1 MRAYIIR
8 RLLFLIPTLL
18 GLTIILFY
26 VVQLVPGDVIDRMQ
40 MVPDIQLDR
49 AELERQLGYDRPL
62 IIQYARWMGFI
73 PDVNGKFTGI
83 MQGDLGQSHL
93 QQTSVIKLVSIS
105 WPITLELG
113 LFAFILAQAIAVP
126 IGTYSAIRQ
135 DRIGDYIG
143 RSFSILAVAIPS
155 FWLGT
160 MVMIFP
166 ALWWDYMPPMFI
178 VRFFDDPME
187 NIRMFF
193 APVIVLGLSASG
205 ASMRITRTQ
214 VLEVLRQDYIRTAWA
229 KGFTERV
236 VIMRHAL
243 KNALIPVITGMG
255 LQVPVLIGGTVII
268 EEIFVL
274 PGMGSLIINSLLE
287 RDKELTCGVIFI
299 FGCLLVLINLL
310 VDLSYAFFDPR
321 VQYK

>member
-126 IGTYSAIRQ
+126 IGTY
-135 DRIGDYIG
+135 
-143 RSFSILAVAIPS
+143 
-155 FWLGT
+155 
-160 MVMIFP
+160 
-166 ALWWDYMPPMFI
+166 
-178 VRFFDDPME
+178 
-187 NIRMFF
+187 
-193 APVIVLGLSASG
+193 
-205 ASMRITRTQ
+205 
-214 VLEVLRQDYIRTAWA
+214 
-229 KGFTERV
+229 
-236 VIMRHAL
+236 
-243 KNALIPVITGMG
+243 
-255 LQVPVLIGGTVII
+255 
-268 EEIFVL
+268 
-274 PGMGSLIINSLLE
+274 
-287 RDKELTCGVIFI
+287 
-299 FGCLLVLINLL
+299 
-310 VDLSYAFFDPR
+310 
-321 VQYK
+321 